1 MSSSTGK
8 PWKAGDHLF
17 PLRMLA
23 TDTNLTIRAYMDG
36 GFAESYW
43 MGGRA
48 AQVTL
53 FLCHYCY

>member
-43 MGGRA
+43 MGGR
-48 AQVTL
+48 
-53 FLCHYCY
+53 